1 MNNWSILP
9 IDKKIVFYLGLSEF
23 IVQSL
28 SDNIFFEDVRTTLD
42 ICWRWFETKIPTGDE
57 IYTLLDDG
65 TEFGGLFIQMQ
76 MDENLENEAKWD
88 CIVDAVSFVNKQAYI
103 FEGARYLPAPIE
115 NVDDELIIHFLDG
128 FYSINPENKNIG
140 EDFLEHI
147 MNTDII
153 TKKDMVSYFNE
164 YFA

>member
-9 IDKKIVFYLGLSEF
+9 IDKKIIFYLGLSEF

-28 SDNIFFEDVRTTLD
+28 SDNNFFEDARNTLD
-42 ICWRWFETKIPTGDE
+42 ICWKWFESKIPTGDE

-76 MDENLENEAKWD
+76 MDENEENEAKWD

-103 FEGARYLPAPIE
+103 LEGARYLPAPIE
-115 NVDDELIIHFLDG
+115 NVDDKLIIHFLDR
-128 FYSINPENKNIG
+128 FHSINSENKNIA
-140 EDFLEHI
+140 EDFFGYI
-147 MNTDII
+147 MNTDIN
-153 TKKDMVSYFNE
+153 TKEDMVSYFNK
-164 YFA
+164 

>member
-28 SDNIFFEDVRTTLD
+28 SDNSFFEDARNALD
-42 ICWRWFETKIPTGDE
+42 ICWRWFESKIPTGDE

-65 TEFGGLFIQMQ
+65 TEFGGLFIDMQ
-76 MDENLENEAKWD
+76 MDENEENEAKWD

-103 FEGARYLPAPIE
+103 LEGARYLPAPIE
-115 NVDDELIIHFLDG
+115 NVDDELIIHFIDR
-128 FYSINPENKNIG
+128 FHSINPENKDIA
-140 EDFLEHI
+140 EDFFGHVL
-147 MNTDII
+147 NTDNY
-153 TKKDMVSYFNE
+153 TKEGMVTYFNK
-164 YFA
+164 